1 MEIRHATVQD
11 VEPMQKLIQQFAEQG
26 LMLPRSDRSLY
37 EHLQCF
43 TVAVDQGQV
52 VGTAGLHIL
61 WRDLAEIR
69 SLAVHPSAQG
79 QGVGRRLV
87 GTLVER
93 AASLGISQVLSLTYQ
108 TEFFNKL
115 HFEIVQK
122 ETLPHKIWKDCIH
135 CKKFYHC
142 DEVAMVYYTRSLSEF
157 ETNQLVSV

>member
-1 MEIRHATVQD
+1 MEIRSATVQD
-11 VEPMQKLIQQFAEQG
+11 VLPMQKLIQHFAQEG

-43 TVAVDQGQV
+43 VVATHEGEVM
-52 VGTAGLHIL
+52 GTAGLHIL

-79 QGVGRRLV
+79 QGIGRRI
-87 GTLVER
+87 VENLTQR
-93 AASLGISQVLSLTYQ
+93 AKNLGITQVLSLTYQ
-108 TEFFNKL
+108 TAFFTKL
-115 HFEIVQK
+115 QFETVQK

-142 DEVAMVYYTRSLSEF
+142 DEVAMVYYTQKAARI
-157 ETNQLVSV
+157 ETENALTV